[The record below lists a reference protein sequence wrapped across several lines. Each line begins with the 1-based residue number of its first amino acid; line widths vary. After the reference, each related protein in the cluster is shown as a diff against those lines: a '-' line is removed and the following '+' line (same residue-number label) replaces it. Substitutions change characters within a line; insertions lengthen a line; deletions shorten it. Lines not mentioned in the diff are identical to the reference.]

1 MTFCLTFWLFAYQIL
16 KVGTFWEVGFCYC
29 LALPKLCGYD
39 LFYLFLLT
47 LQHIRRILEIFIELN
62 VDQLKPSNL
71 KLLFLCGWRERERE
85 REKCRISHDFQVF
98 FFFVNTSFS
107 LACDWMKTYKEK
119 QLFFRFYF
127 IYILL
132 ILSICS
138 FGFLY
143 INIILNYWCLF
154 VF

>member
-98 FFFVNTSFS
+98 FFFLWTQVFLCHVIEWRRIKKNNYF
-107 LACDWMKTYKEK
+107 LDFI
-119 QLFFRFYF
+119 LFTF
-127 IYILL
+127 
-132 ILSICS
+132 C
-138 FGFLY
+138 
-143 INIILNYWCLF
+143 
-154 VF
+154 